1 MSTRRYDPEATREDI
16 LRAAAKIFAERGFA
30 PASTGQVA
38 KAAGVS
44 QSQIHYHF
52 GSKEALWEETHRR
65 VFKDYYDVQ
74 LQILTEPVPADRNRL
89 EQSIEAYFRFFEA
102 HPDFARMMMHN
113 LLDGRGLGHED
124 GKHLSR
130 VGAAVVAAE
139 QKSGTLRDDIRPE
152 FCVLAFLGL
161 VSFWFMAKDAFVPQ
175 FGLEGDPSDYDRD
188 FLDMI
193 RKVLLRGM
201 SPEPVEAEC
210 SGAVWPGVLEPGAEA
225 DPREDRPDPAAAPA
239 GGHAAEG
246 SGAAERVADG
256 TRSEPAGSSDP
267 GDAAADRTRPTPPS
281 RRTDEASNLP
291 DPSRDPSPDPSRD
304 PREH

>member
-1 MSTRRYDPEATREDI
+1 MSTRRYDPDATREDI

-65 VFKDYYDVQ
+65 VFKDYYNVQ

-89 EQSIEAYFRFFEA
+89 EQSIEAYFRFFEG

-210 SGAVWPGVLEPGAEA
+210 SGAVWPGVSEQDADA
-225 DPREDRPDPAAAPA
+225 DPQEARPDPAAAPA
-239 GGHAAEG
+239 PRHAAEG
-246 SGAAERVADG
+246 PRTAERAPA
-256 TRSEPAGSSDP
+256 RSEPAGSPDP
-267 GDAAADRTRPTPPS
+267 GAAGADPTRPTPPPHG
-281 RRTDEASNLP
+281 TDEASNP
-291 DPSRDPSPDPSRD
+291 PDPSRD